1 MNTNERLSI
10 AFKELKEGIHE
21 FRFSKSDKFFESL
34 DYSEFEKGNIEV
46 FVTLDKK
53 TRYLSIEIEINGQ
66 VLVTCDRC
74 LDMFYMPFEFNG
86 TLIAKF
92 SMSEESNESDEMIIL
107 SPNDF
112 EVDITHYVYESVCLS
127 IPVKRIH
134 PDDKR
139 GKSTCNK
146 EMIKELK
153 KLNSN
158 TIQDETDPRW
168 EKLKNFNNN

>member
-1 MNTNERLSI
+1 MNTNERLII
-10 AFKELKEGIHE
+10 AFKGLKDGIHE

-34 DYSEFEKGNIEV
+34 DYSEFKKGNIEV

-53 TRYLSIEIEINGQ
+53 TRYLSMEIGINGQ
-66 VLVTCDRC
+66 VMVSCDRC

-92 SMSEESNESDEMIIL
+92 SVDEESNFDDEILFL

-112 EVDITHYVYESVCLS
+112 EVDISHYVYESVCLS
-127 IPVKRIH
+127 LPVQRFH

-146 EMIKELK
+146 EMIKEFK
-153 KLNSN
+153 KLNN
-158 TIQDETDPRW
+158 KTVQKETDPRW

>member
-1 MNTNERLSI
+1 LNTNERLSI
-10 AFKELKEGIHE
+10 AFKGLKDGIHE
-21 FRFSKSDKFFESL
+21 FRFSKSDKFFENL

-53 TRYLSIEIEINGQ
+53 TQYLSMDIIISGQ
-66 VLVTCDRC
+66 VYVSCDRC

-86 TLIAKF
+86 TLIVKF
-92 SMSEESNESDEMIIL
+92 SVDLENNNDEMIIL

-127 IPVKRIH
+127 LPVKRIH
-134 PDDKR
+134 PEDKR

-146 EMIKELK
+146 EMIKKLK
-153 KLNSN
+153 ILNNQSVHN
-158 TIQDETDPRW
+158 EIDPRW
-168 EKLKNFNNN
+168 DKLKNFNNN

>member
-1 MNTNERLSI
+1 LNTNERLSI
-10 AFKELKEGIHE
+10 AFKGLKEGIHE
-21 FRFSKSDKFFESL
+21 FRFSKSDKFFVSL
-34 DYSEFEKGNIEV
+34 DYSEFKKGNFEI

-53 TRYLSIEIEINGQ
+53 TRFLSMEVDISGQ
-66 VLVTCDRC
+66 VLVSCDRC
-74 LDMFYMPFEFNG
+74 LDMFYMPFKYNG

-92 SMSEESNESDEMIIL
+92 SVDEENKCNDEILIL

-127 IPVKRIH
+127 LPVQRTH
-134 PDDKR
+134 PDDKQ

-153 KLNSN
+153 KLSK
-158 TIQDETDPRW
+158 QKVKEETDPRW
-168 EKLKNFNNN
+168 DKLKNFNNN